1 MIAILVRDLHLA
13 TRSGSGAGLALAF
26 FLVLVLIS
34 ALGLGPNPERL
45 AAAAPGILW
54 IGALLAA
61 LLSLDRLFQADYEDG
76 TLDILATSPL
86 PLEAIAAAKIAGH
99 WLTTALPLVIL
110 SPVLALT
117 LNLPEHAYG
126 TLIASLAIGTLAL
139 SSIGAIGAALTLGIR
154 RGGLLLSLLT
164 VPLYIPTLIF
174 GVTAVQ
180 TAADGLSS
188 TTPLLLLSG
197 LSLFTLALGPIA
209 AAAALRVN
217 MS

>member
-1 MIAILVRDLHLA
+1 MIAILARDLQLA

-34 ALGLGPNPERL
+34 ALGLGPNPDRL

-76 TLDILATSPL
+76 TLDILATAPL

-99 WLTTALPLVIL
+99 WLTTAVPLVIL

-117 LNLPEHAYG
+117 LNLPSQAYL
-126 TLIASLAIGTLAL
+126 TLIASLAIGTIAL
-139 SSIGAIGAALTLGIR
+139 SAIGAIGAALTLGIR

-164 VPLYIPTLIF
+164 VPLYIPALIF

-180 TAADGLSS
+180 NAAEGLA
-188 TTPLLLLSG
+188 TGTPLLLLSG
-197 LSLFTLALGPIA
+197 LTFFTLALGPIA